1 MADLQSII
9 LCTWMHSHSFTTIK
23 LTPIFTILFPGRYQT
38 RHDFKRERRIQLYT
52 KPGQC
57 QARPGQCSDKWSRNI
72 PRTHKEELQTS
83 LWIARAPTLRPT
95 FSSLLLIPLAEHLWL
110 GLCSQSQV
118 SDALSRSIAPRVPYK
133 TDKGNLGHS
142 PHTDRLVWI
151 SLDCSTVLWLCECDY
166 PISLAI
172 DTANQRV
179 VIKNSPSQ
187 HTFHNISFELS
198 LNLSASSQAIKWERK
213 ITTRTC
219 HCCLLTLTQNQ
230 FAGDATYLCE
240 FQNKL
245 KLRQRSWAQSQR
257 ESLTNYYISFYN
269 ARIDQARPKITVIL
283 RRMIE
288 YV

>member
-1 MADLQSII
+1 
-9 LCTWMHSHSFTTIK
+9 MHFRDQLHPEYRT
-23 LTPIFTILFPGRYQT
+23 
-38 RHDFKRERRIQLYT
+38 RRIRGILV
-52 KPGQC
+52 
-57 QARPGQCSDKWSRNI
+57 I
-72 PRTHKEELQTS
+72 PPTQTDLS
-83 LWIARAPTLRPT
+83 VSHWIVL
-95 FSSLLLIPLAEHLWL
+95 
-110 GLCSQSQV
+110 LCS
-118 SDALSRSIAPRVPYK
+118 
-133 TDKGNLGHS
+133 
-142 PHTDRLVWI
+142 
-151 SLDCSTVLWLCECDY
+151 ECDY

-198 LNLSASSQAIKWERK
+198 LNLSASSQAIKWEGK

-240 FQNKL
+240 FQYKP

-269 ARIDQARPKITVIL
+269 AQIDQARPQDHCNSEKNDRVRLIYYRHGWWWWWRTITRTQMGIL
-283 RRMIE
+283 ESSPMLTCRINGWRNTHKFNLSRWSMNIKLLI
-288 YV
+288 YLHIQSPLLRNNNINKGGG